1 MSLIIDGSSGI
12 TFPDSSKIS
21 NTNILVIDNVT
32 LGSASGNTVTINAG
46 TVTLNNNT
54 VISAAATKTLTIN
67 GGAGSNGLVL
77 DANNNLTVG
86 GTSTLGTVKS
96 ASITAANSNT
106 VEATSGPTNTQLA
119 GNRNKIINGGMAID
133 QRNAGA
139 AVTGDAAFPVDR
151 FQSYP
156 SGTGSGQ
163 RIAMNNPPEISGFSH
178 YLKFIRT
185 GSGSNYSYISQKIEN
200 VKYLSGKQM
209 TLSFYIR
216 GDVINASGFTA
227 WNGSYKDDGTFIGY
241 GPNNGTSFTIT
252 STWTRVSMR
261 MDVPVIS
268 VDPGTGGGY
277 FIIML
282 RCSSATESFNIS
294 TTGWQWEEGTVATPF
309 ENRLYGTELALCQRY
324 YATSY
329 PIGVSIQGLTNV
341 TDGANFISINI
352 SDTGNGGPLPV
363 SMRATPTFATY
374 SSNGSVGANSAREG
388 AGGSNITA
396 ITLYGG
402 TTNNLPRLNKTSGL
416 LAAGN
421 VYTAHWTA
429 NAEL

>member
-21 NTNILVIDNVT
+21 NTKSSFSTGNVT
-32 LGSASGNTVTINAG
+32 LGSDSGNTVTINAG

-54 VISAAATKTLTIN
+54 VISAATTKTLTIN

-77 DANNNLTVG
+77 DVNNNLTVG

-106 VEATSGPTNTQLA
+106 VEATSGPTSTQLA

-139 AVTGDAAFPVDR
+139 AVTVDATFPVDR
-151 FQSYP
+151 FQTYP

-163 RIAMNNPPEISGFSH
+163 RVAMSNPPEVSGFSH

-209 TLSFYIR
+209 TFSFYVR
-216 GDVINASGFTA
+216 GDVINASGFTV
-227 WNGSYKDDGTFIGY
+227 WNGTYKDDGTFIGY
-241 GPNNGTSFTIT
+241 GPNNGTSFAIT

-277 FIIML
+277 FLIML
-282 RCSSATESFNIS
+282 RCSSATENFNIS

-324 YATSY
+324 YWY
-329 PIGVSIQGLTNV
+329 TNV
-341 TDGANFISINI
+341 NI
-352 SDTGNGGPLPV
+352 GFAATTNITGGGVVRTPV
-363 SMRATPTFATY
+363 TMRASPTIDSGAIFQV
-374 SSNGSVGANSAREG
+374 SSGS
-388 AGGSNITA
+388 T
-396 ITLYGG
+396 G
-402 TTNNLPRLNKTSGL
+402 TVGL
-416 LAAGN
+416 LNATGYSASPNGVVPYNTAAN
-421 VYTAHWTA
+421 WTVTAGVQFIGGF

>member
-21 NTNILVIDNVT
+21 NTNILVIGNVT

-106 VEATSGPTNTQLA
+106 VEATSGPTSTQIA

-139 AVTGDAAFPVDR
+139 AVTGDSAFPVDR
-151 FQSYP
+151 FQTYP

-185 GSGSNYSYISQKIEN
+185 GSGSNYSYISHKIEN

-241 GPNNGTSFTIT
+241 GPNNGTPFTIT

-324 YATSY
+324 YETVTLANLGGTGYALFVGAWNS
-329 PIGVSIQGLTNV
+329 LTNAYM
-341 TDGANFISINI
+341 TWNYKQ
-352 SDTGNGGPLPV
+352 TK
-363 SMRATPTFATY
+363 RAIPTFAL
-374 SSNGSVGANSAREG
+374 GSTASWQAPAPSVLAQIDNVTFG
-388 AGGSNITA
+388 AGGNPTVISGTA
-396 ITLYGG
+396 GAIAC
-402 TTNNLPRLNKTSGL
+402 SFS
-416 LAAGN
+416 
-421 VYTAHWTA
+421 
-429 NAEL
+429 AEL